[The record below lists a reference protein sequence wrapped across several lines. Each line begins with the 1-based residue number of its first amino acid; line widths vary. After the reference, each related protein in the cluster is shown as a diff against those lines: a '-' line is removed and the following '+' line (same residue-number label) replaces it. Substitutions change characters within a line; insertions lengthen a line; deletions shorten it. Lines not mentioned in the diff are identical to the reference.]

1 MHSGTIERVPLCLDN
16 CFYDLS
22 YCYIGLNSSLATKYK
37 PYLRKQLVCSRIRWV
52 SRRVTLMW
60 GILKRKACICD
71 PS

>member
-37 PYLRKQLVCSRIRWV
+37 PYLRKQLVCSGTMGLQKSNFNV
-52 SRRVTLMW
+52 GYSKKKSMYM
-60 GILKRKACICD
+60 
-71 PS
+71 